1 MSNEGIFPSS
11 PSKEEL
17 LSAPAE
23 ARKRFDL
30 KMRQERQRRL
40 RCREAGGARI
50 GRGGAASGK
59 DVTRYL
65 TIRSLHST
73 QIWIEDP

>member
-1 MSNEGIFPSS
+1 MQRCLGFPRPMLSNEGICPSS

-23 ARKRFDL
+23 VRKRFDP

-50 GRGGAASGK
+50 GRGGAVSGK
-59 DVTRYL
+59 DVTR
-65 TIRSLHST
+65 
-73 QIWIEDP
+73 